1 MGTCFH
7 TVFLCALL
15 LALGT
20 KSFGN
25 TLNFDVINAK
35 TQKIL
40 HFIGQLEAPGGY
52 NSFSYYASAPPP
64 KDLTQLTVDEVL
76 AWQKNIDATS
86 KSEAAGRYQIM
97 QETLRH
103 YIVPT
108 MKLTGHE
115 LFDSNLQDLMA
126 LELLKRRGWNTKINT
141 KALANN
147 LAKEWASLPVVSG
160 QNKGKSYYH
169 SGRIT
174 KNRAQTTPDIFLSV
188 LNTQA
193 PKLNIKTAINLSRLK
208 IEVKRIPFTSKTF
221 SKSIEPINSD
231 NKPITGGHLAPS
243 QVIVYK
249 EDPYAQ

>member
-1 MGTCFH
+1 MGTFFCK
-7 TVFLCALL
+7 VFVCTLL
-15 LALGT
+15 LALAT

-25 TLNFDVINAK
+25 TPNLDMINAK

-40 HFIGQLEAPGGY
+40 NFIGQLEAPDGY

-64 KDLTQLTVDEVL
+64 KDLTQLTVNEVL

-97 QETLRH
+97 QETLRN

-108 MKLTGHE
+108 MKLTGRE

-126 LELLKRRGWNTKINT
+126 LELLKRRGWNSKMSS

-160 QNKGKSYYH
+160 QNIGKSYYH
-169 SGRIT
+169 NGTIT
-174 KNRAQTTPDIFLSV
+174 KNRAQTTPEIFLSV

-221 SKSIEPINSD
+221 RTSIKPLNP
-231 NKPITGGHLAPS
+231 NKKPITGGHLAPS